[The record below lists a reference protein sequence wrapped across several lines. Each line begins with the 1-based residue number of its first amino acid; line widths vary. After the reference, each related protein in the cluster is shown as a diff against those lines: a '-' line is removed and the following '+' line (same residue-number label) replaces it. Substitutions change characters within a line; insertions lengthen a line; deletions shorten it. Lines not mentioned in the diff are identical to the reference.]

1 MLIFSQQYAFGG
13 MMKKILGIVIL
24 FLTTSVFAEDA
35 VKVCPNMF
43 KVIAENETTRVIK
56 FTQKK
61 GESCPMHTHGPLA
74 VYVIKPGKL
83 TYIMPDGTKKEGPKL
98 KAGDAFLRPATE
110 HEHAPAGA
118 ESVAILVETK

>member
-1 MLIFSQQYAFGG
+1 
-13 MMKKILGIVIL
+13 MKKILGLATFIL
-24 FLTTSVFAEDA
+24 ATSALAEDA

-43 KVIAENETTRVIK
+43 KVIAENESTRVIK

-74 VYVIKPGKL
+74 VYVIKPGRL
-83 TYIMPDGTKKEGPKL
+83 TYIMPDGTKKDGPTL

>member
-1 MLIFSQQYAFGG
+1 
-13 MMKKILGIVIL
+13 MKKILGL
-24 FLTTSVFAEDA
+24 ASLLLATSAFAEDA

-43 KVIAENETTRVIK
+43 KVIAENETTRIIK

-61 GESCPMHTHGPLA
+61 GESCPMHSHGPLA

-83 TYIMPDGTKKEGPKL
+83 NYIMPDGTKKEGPKL
-98 KAGDAFLRPATE
+98 KAGEAFIRPATE
-110 HEHAPAGA
+110 HEHAPAEA